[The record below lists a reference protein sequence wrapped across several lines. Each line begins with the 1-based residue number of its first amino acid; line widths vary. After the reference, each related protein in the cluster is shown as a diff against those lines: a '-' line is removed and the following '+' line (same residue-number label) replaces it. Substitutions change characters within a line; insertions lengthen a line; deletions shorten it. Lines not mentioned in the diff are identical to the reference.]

1 MNLNTAENLDCADM
15 QFIMIL
21 VSCPVYVTMPN
32 IHLVDLMLEPLNMML
47 FLFTFS
53 IYFLSSSSS
62 PSMYIAPWN
71 LFNSSL
77 GWSNSKSSLILSMPR
92 MSYWLSSRI
101 KLSMIFE
108 VSGTACLCLCADSP
122 SSVLVS
128 TKTDPFSSDEYRMIR
143 SDGTQSFS
151 ST

>member
-62 PSMYIAPWN
+62 PSM
-71 LFNSSL
+71 
-77 GWSNSKSSLILSMPR
+77 
-92 MSYWLSSRI
+92 
-101 KLSMIFE
+101 
-108 VSGTACLCLCADSP
+108 
-122 SSVLVS
+122 
-128 TKTDPFSSDEYRMIR
+128 
-143 SDGTQSFS
+143 
-151 ST
+151 